1 MKIAFST
8 LGCPDFDWP
17 DIYSC
22 AKDLGFD
29 GIEMRGM
36 GNDIFDIRARPFKP
50 ENLPATVAE
59 LPAGTELYVPLKQGG
74 DCYVCVPENGL
85 AWPMPT
91 EGLYGYVPADSLT
104 IVSDPAALAWVE

>member
-22 AKDLGFD
+22 AKDLGYD

-36 GNDIFDIRARPFKP
+36 GNDIFDIHAKPFTE
-50 ENLPATVAE
+50 ENLPATIDRLRRMRLEIPCLSSGCALKYAE
-59 LPAGTELYVPLKQGG
+59 RR
-74 DCYVCVPENGL
+74 
-85 AWPMPT
+85 
-91 EGLYGYVPADSLT
+91 
-104 IVSDPAALAWVE
+104 